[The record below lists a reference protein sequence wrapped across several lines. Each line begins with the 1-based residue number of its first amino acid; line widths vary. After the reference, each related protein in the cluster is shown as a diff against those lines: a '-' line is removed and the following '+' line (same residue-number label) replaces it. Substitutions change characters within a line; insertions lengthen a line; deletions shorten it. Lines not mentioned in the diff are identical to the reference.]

1 MLDPVGTRLPAVVDF
16 GSMSSSANLRQTILG
31 EPPLTPARALI
42 PAAVLAALEGLFGL
56 GFAVYAATDFHPDR
70 AVVTVG
76 TVVTMVVYAVALLAA
91 ARAVWRQRGWAR
103 AVVVA
108 ANLLHL
114 PIAWSFVSGAGQGA
128 EWGPV
133 AAGVALG
140 VVSIVVLVCMFWP
153 SSIRAFANPNGPAG
167 QH

>member
-1 MLDPVGTRLPAVVDF
+1 M
-16 GSMSSSANLRQTILG
+16 
-31 EPPLTPARALI
+31 TPARALI
-42 PAAVLAALEGLFGL
+42 PAAVLAGLEGLFGL
-56 GFAVYAATDFHPDR
+56 GFAIWAATDFHADR

-76 TVVTMVVYAVALLAA
+76 TVVTMVVYGVALLAA

-103 AVVVA
+103 AIVVA

-114 PIAWSFVSGAGQGA
+114 PIAWSFIDGAGQGA
-128 EWGPV
+128 ELGPV
-133 AAGVALG
+133 MAGVVLI
-140 VVSIVVLVCMFWP
+140 VVSVVVLVCMFWP